1 MQTVSIYKCTKIIMY
16 FLNGPDG
23 IKGIQMEGSL
33 ELRGDSPLSVVCHCL
48 KNLEQIL

>member
-1 MQTVSIYKCTKIIMY
+1 MY